1 MEQIIEDLYG
11 AAAGRLGAYGYMLTG
26 SQAAGEELVQA
37 AIVRVF
43 VRKRH
48 LENVAQA
55 ESYVRS
61 TMRNLHIDGLR
72 RERSWR
78 RVAGRQ
84 IDAPVAD
91 SSAALEG
98 SDAAARALAQLPP
111 RVRAAVV
118 LRYLDGLSV
127 REVADEMGIGEG
139 TAKRYLADGRA
150 ALGPALGVADAQDPA
165 EPEPPVNVIVNGSAS

>member
-1 MEQIIEDLYG
+1 MDIIEQLYDV
-11 AAAGRLGAYGYMLTG
+11 AAGRLGAYGYLLTG

-37 AIVRVF
+37 AIVKVF
-43 VRKRH
+43 VKRRR
-48 LENVAQA
+48 LTNLQQA
-55 ESYVRS
+55 ESYVRT
-61 TMRNLHIDGLR
+61 TMRNLHIDALR

-78 RVAGRQ
+78 RA
-84 IDAPVAD
+84 APRHLAADVTD
-91 SSAALEG
+91 SSEALAG

-127 REVADEMGIGEG
+127 AEVAHEMGIGEG

-150 ALGPALGVADAQDPA
+150 ALGPALGVTDDA
-165 EPEPPVNVIVNGSAS
+165 EPEPSTNVIVNGRQS